1 MKNVTLIRLK
11 GRGKA
16 STVLGFFLNMQTHN
30 NSNVYAN
37 KNINHNQTTKNYHQ
51 ITQLEIKSYEAISGT
66 IRENVKTRLGDCR
79 KVEMKN
85 AHEK

>member
-1 MKNVTLIRLK
+1 MQTHNNIKK
-11 GRGKA
+11 KCM
-16 STVLGFFLNMQTHN
+16 FFLNMQTHN